1 MSDTRATVT
10 GRFVGGGLFEP
21 RLDPQNKDKAPK
33 FSACVVL
40 DEGQAAIIEGIRD
53 VALEE
58 KFGNKVPKGLQDWTV
73 REGDDEDF
81 EATFGKMF
89 INPKMSNNKNKEPK
103 RVHRDE
109 SGAHVSVKQSDD
121 IIYPGC
127 KVAISVNAY
136 AYSGDQG
143 AGIKP
148 GVTLGLRAVM
158 YTGKGERLD
167 DNVNVD
173 NEFDGVEAAPIEVE
187 DDDDFLATG

>member
-21 RLDPQNKDKAPK
+21 RLDPKNKDKAPK

-58 KFGNKVPKGLQDWTV
+58 KFGNKIPKGLQDWTV

-81 EATFGKMF
+81 EASFGKMF

-103 RVHRDE
+103 RVYRDE
-109 SGAHVSVKQSDD
+109 SGSHVSVEQSDD

-158 YTGKGERLD
+158 YTGEGERLD